1 MYTATRPDM
10 LTVLAPRRNPAVVA
24 PMGNGQKHL
33 TVFPSTGFESL
44 TCDSYFSAVRR
55 VLPDIVIPMAD
66 LAFGDAVPSAK
77 RQRRMAER
85 TEEWA
90 EAFFKHFDVDA
101 VLRPQGLHVFAPLL
115 TVPYP
120 MQWEYMCR
128 LAEDHAGALSGLAV
142 YDVDIL
148 ADLANHAALVNL
160 PRMSLDSPAS
170 PHAYLRQIR
179 LGVDLFAAPLTN
191 FVSDAG
197 LALTFTFPAPAA
209 TNGLQP
215 LGIDMSAAE
224 HQVAVTPLLAGCTC
238 YACTQHH
245 RAYLQHLLNAKE
257 MLGWALLQVHNHH
270 VMSRFFA
277 GVRAALAAGAFEAE
291 AAAFARAYEPDL
303 PTGSGTR
310 PRARG
315 YHFKSEGG
323 DAKRNKAPW
332 IKLEDEAAVDKTLAG
347 ETAGLAVTGASAP
360 GGTETPVLPE
370 GNAAALAEGG
380 FAQIDTSRR

>member
-1 MYTATRPDM
+1 M
-10 LTVLAPRRNPAVVA
+10 LTILAPRRNPAVVA

-44 TCDSYFSAVRR
+44 TCENYFSAVRK

-66 LAFGDAVPSAK
+66 LTFGDSMPSAK

-85 TEEWA
+85 TEEWT
-90 EAFFKHFDVDA
+90 EAFFQHFDGEE
-101 VLRPQGLHVFAPLL
+101 VLRPEGIHVFAPLL

-128 LAEDHAGALSGLAV
+128 LAEDHAGSLSGLAI

-148 ADLANHAALVNL
+148 AEIDNHAALVDL
-160 PRMSLDSPAS
+160 PRMSLDSPSS
-170 PHAYLRQIR
+170 PHGYLRQIR
-179 LGVDLFAAPLTN
+179 LGVDVFAAPLTN
-191 FVSDAG
+191 FISDAG
-197 LALTFTFPAPAA
+197 LALTFTFPARAKTA
-209 TNGLQP
+209 GLLP
-215 LGIDMSAAE
+215 LGIDMSSAE
-224 HQVAVTPLLAGCTC
+224 HQVSVTPLLEGCAC

-257 MLGWALLQVHNHH
+257 MLGWVLLQIHNHH
-270 VMSRFFA
+270 VMGCFFA
-277 GVRAALAAGAFEAE
+277 GVRTTIADGTFEAQ
-291 AAAFARAYEPDL
+291 ADAFARAYEPDL
-303 PTGSGTR
+303 PLGTGTR

-323 DAKRNKAPW
+323 DPKRNKAPW
-332 IKLEDEAAVDKTLAG
+332 IKLEDDETVVDKTLAG

-360 GGTETPVLPE
+360 GGTETPVVPE